1 MIRFRIF
8 ESERERRP
16 GADEMACIGTPPLTP
31 VRRLWKVRLVR
42 NRRKRNVNGRTE
54 RDLPRPFL
62 AGFQRTA
69 DLVVG
74 ATEDHGWTRDGRH
87 EVLRD
92 RFAPVAGPKEPTE
105 VVRRL
110 AGAGAVPLLQACV
123 HVGPDVVDAIVRS
136 EPVGADV
143 VERVGWKSSGA
154 VTPAVFVDHEAFLHA
169 LEHLD
174 DMRRPAY
181 EMSATLRVCYTVVKM
196 SVSSLGDVAR

>member
-1 MIRFRIF
+1 MIRFKIF

-16 GADEMACIGTPPLTP
+16 GADEMACIGTPPFTP
-31 VRRLWKVRLVR
+31 VRRLCKETCQTKEDGKKRQ
-42 NRRKRNVNGRTE
+42 RREK
-54 RDLPRPFL
+54 DLPRPFL

-110 AGAGAVPLLQACV
+110 AGAVAVPLLQARV
-123 HVGPDVVDAIVRS
+123 HVGPDVVEAIVRS